1 MKRCTKC
8 GELKP
13 LAEFYLASGTRDGR
27 RSDCKQCNLAAKH
40 ARYLVNP
47 ASDIERAR
55 KWAKDNPE
63 RYRENQERY
72 KESGAKAKSN
82 RKSHLKRKYGLTE
95 EHYQVMLAAQG
106 GLCAICRSRPAAHV
120 DHDHESGRIR
130 ALLCFNFNGALGRML
145 DNPGWLM
152 AAMDYLEQ
160 HRAS

>member
-1 MKRCTKC
+1 MKRCKHC
-8 GELKP
+8 GRDKP
-13 LAEFYLASGTRDGR
+13 RSEFYA
-27 RSDCKQCNLAAKH
+27 NPAAKDGLRPECKACT
-40 ARYLVNP
+40 ARRRKAWYAENREREIARVRQWAAEHPEQYL
-47 ASDIERAR
+47 A
-55 KWAKDNPE
+55 
-63 RYRENQERY
+63 NQERY
-72 KESGAKAKSN
+72 KASGAKAKSN
-82 RKSHLKRKYGLTE
+82 RRSHLKRKYGLTE

-130 ALLCFNFNGALGRML
+130 ALLCFNCNGALGHML